1 VGAGDDTKRAI
12 GRAACID
19 VEPHGNERFQ
29 YVRWWANVEH
39 ALLLRPTG
47 KGRVFN
53 PFLDW
58 NVNVLV

>member
-1 VGAGDDTKRAI
+1 
-12 GRAACID
+12 